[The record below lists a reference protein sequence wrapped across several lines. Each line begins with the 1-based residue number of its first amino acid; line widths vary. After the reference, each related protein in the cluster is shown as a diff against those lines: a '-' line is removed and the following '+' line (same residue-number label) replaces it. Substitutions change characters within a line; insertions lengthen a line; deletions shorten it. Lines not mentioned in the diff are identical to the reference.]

1 MPPQTLEA
9 FKEHVDT
16 GTLVKPAGTRLWGNE
31 PFKTACY
38 GEKCLKRP
46 HLGVNSATYLFLSN
60 PQQDILC
67 LPPHSSIVTEGNQ
80 CFFAST
86 PLKPAALPFQV
97 KA

>member
-16 GTLVKPAGTRLWGNE
+16 GTLVKPAWTRLWGNE

-38 GEKCLKRP
+38 SEKCLKRP

-60 PQQDILC
+60 P
-67 LPPHSSIVTEGNQ
+67 
-80 CFFAST
+80 
-86 PLKPAALPFQV
+86 
-97 KA
+97 